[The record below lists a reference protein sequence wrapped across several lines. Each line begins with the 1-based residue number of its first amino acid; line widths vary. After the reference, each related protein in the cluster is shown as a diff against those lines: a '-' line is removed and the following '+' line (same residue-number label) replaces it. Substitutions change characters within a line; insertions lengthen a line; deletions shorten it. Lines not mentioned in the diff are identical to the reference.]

1 MENIRE
7 EPKKIFAT
15 FLRKS
20 IFIPIIL
27 ILVLYLVNMMFGND
41 ILKFFQQNKWFIL
54 SVFSGIILYTSWVFK
69 KFFNIHKQN
78 LRRTWYFFFIVGVV
92 LLLNQRGFNVNEWQ
106 HFTLLA
112 GMFIFVDLTLF
123 LTPNIKKIGG
133 TEMEQINEVESV
145 NDEMKKIIVQTQNRS
160 LQFTEILD
168 MMKISSFETQEWN
181 EIESYRKSLEDFL
194 FTYGEICRQNITVFK
209 KDNDINFKQ
218 EIGAVLGINITDE
231 QLNSIN
237 EKMVIQIN
245 ENTALI
251 PYLEKIYP
259 IVISI
264 VSQKEPILDI
274 DVDHV
279 INLSL
284 IHSWLKKPYQEE
296 SE

>member
-1 MENIRE
+1 
-7 EPKKIFAT
+7 
-15 FLRKS
+15 
-20 IFIPIIL
+20 
-27 ILVLYLVNMMFGND
+27 
-41 ILKFFQQNKWFIL
+41 
-54 SVFSGIILYTSWVFK
+54 FK

-237 EKMVIQIN
+237 EKLVIQIN